1 MLTDPDRRRA
11 YEAELAGDD
20 IGIDADQIATAE
32 TLYRKG
38 EILLRQGNFRGA
50 VEFLQP
56 AVEIYP
62 DECDYQDALGWALYK
77 KMPSEPEIAKQHLQ
91 KATELRPDDAIV
103 LFHLGVVLRAL
114 GETVAASMLLT
125 RAKALDSSVS

>member
-1 MLTDPDRRRA
+1 M
-11 YEAELAGDD
+11 
-20 IGIDADQIATAE
+20 
-32 TLYRKG
+32 
-38 EILLRQGNFRGA
+38 
-50 VEFLQP
+50 
-56 AVEIYP
+56 
-62 DECDYQDALGWALYK
+62 YK